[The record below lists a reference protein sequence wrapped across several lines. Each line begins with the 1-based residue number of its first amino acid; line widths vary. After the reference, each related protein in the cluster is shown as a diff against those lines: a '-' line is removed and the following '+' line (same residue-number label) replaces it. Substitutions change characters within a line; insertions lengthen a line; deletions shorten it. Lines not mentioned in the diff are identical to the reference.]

1 MCIRDR
7 DGVNT
12 ISNVESL
19 VDSAGAVIDFP
30 ANVLADGSSDI
41 SGSGAAPTQF
51 TLVEGANT
59 ISNTVV
65 NAQGTGTATTRDVDI
80 FTVDI
85 PEGFTLSEI
94 NITNFDSADDV
105 GFAAVIEGGSF
116 PVDFASNGLDS
127 SGFLGIALF
136 GDNNNLLADLAG
148 GIGASPIIGFDANEG
163 LVGGVGGS
171 SFAFLIQQNGD
182 NVIDYTF
189 DFVLTETVSSASST
203 TAKSESPFS
212 SNEVEFDFVAESSN
226 VLSET
231 EFEFDQAEDI
241 DFGSFDDL
249 ADVFEVA

>member
-1 MCIRDR
+1 MCIRD
-7 DGVNT
+7 
-12 ISNVESL
+12 S
-19 VDSAGAVIDFP
+19 
-30 ANVLADGSSDI
+30 
-41 SGSGAAPTQF
+41 
-51 TLVEGANT
+51 
-59 ISNTVV
+59 SNTVV

-105 GFAAVIEGGSF
+105 GFAAVTEGGSF